1 MKKIAFNLIVA
12 SLLYAATPALAGDSA
27 VLLDKDVA
35 VGENTPSD
43 FFSLSEI
50 KTAPQ
55 TTIPSLDYVAASDG
69 EKLALRAYLPSA
81 PKAVVIFYHGAGAHS
96 GLIYPHVG
104 AGLRDEFNIAV
115 FTPDLRGHG
124 SSSGPRGDAPDKEQ
138 VWQDINSVIEY
149 ARQHYPSL
157 PLYMAGHSSGSGL
170 ILNYSSWDQHASVD
184 GYFFI
189 APYFG
194 FRSETDHD
202 EPKPFSFS
210 TVSISSFVTNA
221 MSGGL
226 LMGHS
231 KAVQYHFPQQ
241 VLDDNPKIVSFNTV
255 NMSNALTPEAPD
267 EQLAQLQRYDLWIGD
282 KDEAFDANK
291 VIAFAEANPPQY
303 AAHTLQK
310 VTNENHFSILLN
322 AHQYIGNSI
331 LDRLK
336 ASEIDVKKQK

>member
-1 MKKIAFNLIVA
+1 MKKITFKLMVA
-12 SLLYAATPALAGDSA
+12 SLIHFASPALADDSTA
-27 VLLDKDVA
+27 VVA
-35 VGENTPSD
+35 DNAPSN

-50 KTAPQ
+50 KAAPLASL
-55 TTIPSLDYVAASDG
+55 PALDYVTASDG
-69 EKLALRAYLPSA
+69 ETLALRAYLPRD
-81 PKAVVIFYHGAGAHS
+81 PKAMVIFYHGAGAHS

-104 AGLRDEFNIAV
+104 GGLRDEFNIAV
-115 FTPDLRGHG
+115 FTPDIRGHG

-149 ARQHYPSL
+149 ARQRYPSL

-170 ILNYSSWDQHASVD
+170 ILNYSSWKQHYSAD
-184 GYFFI
+184 GYFFV

-194 FRSETDHD
+194 HRSETEHD
-202 EPKPFSFS
+202 EPKPFSFT
-210 TVSISSFVTNA
+210 TVSVSSFVANA

-255 NMSNALTPEAPD
+255 NMSNALTPAAPD
-267 EQLAQLQRYDLWIGD
+267 EQLTQLQRYDLWIGD

-291 VIAFAEANPPQY
+291 VIAFAEANPPKN
-303 AAHTLQK
+303 AVHTLQK
-310 VTNENHFSILLN
+310 VAGENHFSILLT

-331 LDRLK
+331 SEQLK
-336 ASEIDVKKQK
+336 EGEVADEKQK